1 MAASRAWLLAFCL
14 VASWSVWLAWLA
26 ATHGPGYPG
35 ALTSTWQQVEA
46 WGLSRGGATDSQSSL
61 GIDTLDSSGEFF
73 AVSRTNF
80 DAAQWPLLRLSAQDY
95 PLNYVLMLA
104 WKRAGSEQIFFTRLQ
119 VPDSSTQAYLM
130 SRQSDWQGT
139 ITELLLYGY
148 PQPQTSPP
156 VELDQPIVFA
166 PIARGGD
173 SWLGRLSALWT
184 GWTALDPWAM
194 LSVSSLGR
202 YPDLDEGV
210 GLNAVVGG
218 AAVISLALVCLLG
231 GLRREAWAGAAL
243 TVLLVGTVVLQLQ
256 FSRSLLAQVSESRD
270 RLAPL
275 APDERRRFQFDRDLV
290 DLAVLAQTKI
300 QPRDRVHV
308 VTDDRFFNLRA
319 AWHLRPANVS
329 TFYLPPAEPGTA
341 LRPGDLVFL
350 YRQPQLTQPIN
361 RGLLT
366 LGSQTWRVLPLA
378 TGSGGAM
385 VRLLDRK
392 S

>member
-1 MAASRAWLLAFCL
+1 MSPLRAWLLVFCL
-14 VASWSVWLAWLA
+14 IASWGVWLAWLT

-35 ALTSTWQQVEA
+35 ALSEPWQEVEA
-46 WGLSRGGATDSQSSL
+46 WQVSRGAAWGDGSSL
-61 GIDTLDSSGEFF
+61 AIAKLDSSGEFL
-73 AVSRTNF
+73 AVAQTRF
-80 DAAQWPLLRLSAQDY
+80 DAEQGALLRLRAQNY

-104 WKRAGSEQIFFTRLQ
+104 WKRADGEQVYFTRLQ
-119 VPDSSTQAYLM
+119 VPDGGSQSSLM
-130 SRQSDWQGT
+130 PRQSDWQGV
-139 ITELLLYGY
+139 ITELVLYGY

-156 VELDQPIVFA
+156 VVLDKPVIFDTVVWA
-166 PIARGGD
+166 GD
-173 SWLGRLSALWT
+173 SWLGRLDALWT

-202 YPDLDEGV
+202 YPDLDEGI
-210 GLNAVVGG
+210 GLNAAVGG
-218 AAVISLALVCLLG
+218 AAVITLALVCLLG
-231 GLRREAWAGAAL
+231 GLRREYWAGAAL
-243 TVLLVGTVVLQLQ
+243 TVLLGATVLLQLQ
-256 FSRSLLAQVSESRD
+256 SSRSLFAQVSETRH
-270 RLAPL
+270 RLAGLSPE
-275 APDERRRFQFDRDLV
+275 ERRRFQFDRDLV
-290 DLAVLAQTKI
+290 DLAALAQPKI

-329 TFYLPPAEPGTA
+329 TFYLPPAEPGAA

-350 YRQPQLTQPIN
+350 YRQPGLTEPVS